1 MLFLCGVGEQLILEL
16 GEFSMD
22 KGMIDEVVGDKGRR
36 GVGVNM
42 EKGDARGEVG
52 LDVFLEVVVFK
63 ASDAEFSPVDSFL
76 KTLLVLVDELKIGMN
91 SNICLSKSL

>member
-1 MLFLCGVGEQLILEL
+1 MEGQLILEL
-16 GEFSMD
+16 GEFSMN
-22 KGMIDEVVGDKGRR
+22 KGMVGEVVDDKGRR
-36 GVGVNM
+36 GVGVNV

-76 KTLLVLVDELKIGMN
+76 KTLLVLVDELEIDIN
-91 SNICLSKSL
+91 SDICLFKSL